1 MSSYTQ
7 LVTNKLYD
15 FLQNC
20 YLIGRIGYD
29 KVFPGKPA
37 DHSVQTRKISLI
49 ELGGESGSKKVSKH
63 DITVSIKNQYTTT
76 DIHDFTQK
84 SKVQV
89 VDGSDYFVEFEY
101 NSAGNTYKYL
111 TELPQ
116 LNEAGK
122 DNVLFP
128 VYSKENLEQFHTECI
143 PNGVMLSS
151 INDEHDITD
160 ELNKHAGPK
169 GNFYADLKDYSGFK
183 IEWIKVFDSVP
194 KDLET
199 TDLTIEVL
207 TYHGKTYVFSNSG
220 CIRL

>member
-7 LVTNKLYD
+7 LVTIKLYD

-37 DHSVQTRKISLI
+37 DHSIKTRKISLI
-49 ELGGESGSKKVSKH
+49 ELNSSSKQVSKH
-63 DITVSIKNQYTTT
+63 DITVSIKDQYTSN
-76 DIHDFTQK
+76 DIHEFSQK
-84 SKVQV
+84 SKVPAINPEN
-89 VDGSDYFVEFEY
+89 GSDYFVEFEY

-111 TELPQ
+111 TELPPQ
-116 LNEAGK
+116 STE
-122 DNVLFP
+122 VVFP
-128 VYSKENLEQFHTECI
+128 VYTKESLEQFHKDCV

-169 GNFYADLKDYSGFK
+169 GNFYSDLKDYSGFK
-183 IEWIKVFDSVP
+183 LEWVKVFDTVP
-194 KDLET
+194 PNLET
-199 TDLTIEVL
+199 TDLTVEVF
-207 TYHGKTYVFSNSG
+207 TYHGKTYVFSNTG